1 MQSVVSVGAGGAACA
16 QTSVRYNGAM
26 PKIRRTARVTIMVTP
41 AMKQAAQRIA
51 AAMTTD
57 EQRWTETDVWEQ
69 GVLYLSSRKDVRDAL
84 AAQASQAEEEGR

>member
-1 MQSVVSVGAGGAACA
+1 
-16 QTSVRYNGAM
+16 M